1 MEFIIRATYDDLATD
16 YEEVLKPFNY
26 QIEEKIGWRGLKYLV
41 ATIEINSL
49 EEMLKLK
56 KAVKADI
63 IILENEGHLSI
74 EIYDDYRE

>member
-1 MEFIIRATYDDLATD
+1 MKFIIRATSDDLATD
-16 YEEVLKPFNY
+16 YEEALKPFNY
-26 QIEEKIGWRGLKYLV
+26 QIEEQIGWRGLKYLV
-41 ATIEINSL
+41 ATVEVNSL

-74 EIYDDYRE
+74 EIYDGYRE